1 MSGPHTPQRRALAGL
16 AMGALGAVGLVAA
29 AGLYTEAIR
38 VPDQP

>member
-1 MSGPHTPQRRALAGL
+1 MPAPRTPRRRALAGL
-16 AMGALGAVGLVAA
+16 ALGALGAFGVVTA